1 MNKQKKVPFFS
12 GIISLLMAIMI
23 LLLFSFA
30 IRSFYLSKE
39 DEQKSAL
46 YASEVSSYY
55 EADTIAQNYLSNIDF
70 LLARTYLQTSGE
82 NSYYYKILYLSSQLP
97 EMEGISNTGISSDG
111 NNIKISFL
119 ATAKD
124 NTTLCVTLKVLYP
137 EQPEDNF
144 YKVSQWQLLPDTSSL

>member
-1 MNKQKKVPFFS
+1 MNKQKKLPFFS
-12 GIISLLMAIMI
+12 GMISLLMAVMI

-30 IRSFYLSKE
+30 IRSFYLAQE

-46 YASEVSSYY
+46 YASEISSYY

-70 LLARTYLQTSGE
+70 LLARTYLQTSDE
-82 NSYYYKILYLSSQLP
+82 SSYYYKILYLSNQLP

-111 NNIKISFL
+111 NNIRISFL

-137 EQPEDNF
+137 EQSEDNF
-144 YKVSQWQLLPDTSSL
+144 YKVSQWQLLSDTSSL